1 MQDEGRCDRRA
12 ESESGIRCGSVCVT
26 VEALKIN
33 SSSNVLYVDFGVGS
47 LLLLQLMIIFF
58 VNELPII
65 N

>member
-26 VEALKIN
+26 VEALKN
-33 SSSNVLYVDFGVGS
+33 SSINVFLLTWG

-58 VNELPII
+58 VD
-65 N
+65 